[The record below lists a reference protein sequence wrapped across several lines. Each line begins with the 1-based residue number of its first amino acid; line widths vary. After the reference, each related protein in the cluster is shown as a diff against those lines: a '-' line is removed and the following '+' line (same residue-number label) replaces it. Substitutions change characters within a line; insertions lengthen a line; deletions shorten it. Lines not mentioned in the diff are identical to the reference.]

1 MEQHPGEF
9 HYSNLC
15 RRHPIS
21 FDEQLPLCFRIYILK
36 MISGKKGINSC
47 FPADSHRKIE
57 KELL

>member
-21 FDEQLPLCFRIYILK
+21 FNEQLPFASGYSLK
-36 MISGKKGINSC
+36 MDFREKGNKFLLPGR
-47 FPADSHRKIE
+47 FP
-57 KELL
+57 

>member
-21 FDEQLPLCFRIYILK
+21 FNEQLPFASEYSLK

-47 FPADSHRKIE
+47 FPSDSHGKIE